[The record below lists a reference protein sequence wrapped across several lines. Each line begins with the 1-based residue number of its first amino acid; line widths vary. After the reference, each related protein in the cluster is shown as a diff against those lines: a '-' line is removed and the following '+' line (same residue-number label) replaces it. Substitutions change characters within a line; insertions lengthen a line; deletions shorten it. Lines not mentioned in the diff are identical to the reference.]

1 MNVSRLNI
9 QKMIAVT
16 AMAMAIPMSAYA
28 GHHEE
33 GGKKQH
39 SEMRHHYKHGGM
51 GFLKQLDLTEAQQAQ
66 VKEIMSKQRTEM
78 KTAMSERRTH
88 RDEMKSIVEQDTFDS
103 AKAEQQLLAEQT
115 STLQQQLAQ
124 LTETEFSNL
133 KQAQLLELQRAPANL
148 EEEFDSFSRDWLR
161 NRLDFSD
168 KQLLVAA
175 IEALTLAQLQ
185 QFYNQAALADNT
197 AALQVVLQGQGQAQS
212 NDSLPGFKLV
222 DDVAVHIGQSLGLRC
237 TLEA

>member
-39 SEMRHHYKHGGM
+39 SEMSHHHKHGGM

-66 VKEIMSKQRTEM
+66 VKEIMSKQRSEM
-78 KTAMSERRTH
+78 KAAMSERRAH

-103 AKAEQQLLAEQT
+103 AKAEQLIAKQQEKERAAKLGMLRTQHEIYKVLTPEQREKAKVIRAEWKEKMKERYKQKAED
-115 STLQQQLAQ
+115 STKAM
-124 LTETEFSNL
+124 
-133 KQAQLLELQRAPANL
+133 
-148 EEEFDSFSRDWLR
+148 
-161 NRLDFSD
+161 
-168 KQLLVAA
+168 
-175 IEALTLAQLQ
+175 
-185 QFYNQAALADNT
+185 
-197 AALQVVLQGQGQAQS
+197 
-212 NDSLPGFKLV
+212 
-222 DDVAVHIGQSLGLRC
+222 
-237 TLEA
+237 